1 MISKK
6 NLISFFTGLF
16 FLSPLSTL
24 CQNLP
29 TTKTFTPQDTA
40 TLVEILPGVRK
51 LEYRKID
58 SITEIQILAGN
69 VRLKQ
74 GNTIFSC
81 DSCVITKRLNLFE
94 AFGRVHINDS
104 DTADVYADHL
114 RYLTDKRIAYLTNN
128 VKLTDGKGV
137 LTTKNLEYDVNTK
150 VGIYRKG
157 GKVVNKNTVLTSEEG
172 YYYADLKDVYFKKN
186 VKLKDPKYELE
197 SDSLLY
203 NTEFE
208 TARFIAETFIIDSN
222 NRTIRTREGYYNQ
235 QTGIAEFGK
244 RPVVQDGAIQATG
257 EKMYSDDVTGIT
269 QIIGRAIL
277 IDTATDRTVLA
288 DEIFF
293 NNKTES
299 FLATKKPLMII
310 RQENDSMFIA
320 ADTLFSAKLSDLYSK
335 IDSTKELSNDK
346 NGGNDSIGKKEVLQ
360 EIIPENLNKR
370 DSTNP
375 SPVVNRNL
383 NVLTIPNKNQDSII
397 KNGALNEIIN
407 VNTKKAD
414 STNISAEKTSGLK
427 KENVIEFNAKDS
439 TNRYFE
445 AYRNVRIY
453 SDSLQAVCDSMFYSF
468 KDSVFRLYDNPV
480 VWSKESQITGDTIL
494 LYTKNKKADKM
505 EILRNSFIASLV
517 QNDIFNQIRSARMD
531 AYFKEG
537 SIDSVRANGRA
548 ESIYFIQDEDSAFT
562 GINQST
568 SDLMDIFFRNRE
580 LERVVFRG
588 KVKGTIWPMQKK
600 TPLEMRLPNFKW
612 LNERRPKSKF
622 ELYE

>member
-1 MISKK
+1 
-6 NLISFFTGLF
+6 
-16 FLSPLSTL
+16 
-24 CQNLP
+24 LP
-29 TTKTFTPQDTA
+29 TTKTFTPKDTS

-74 GNTIFSC
+74 GNTIFEC
-81 DSCVITKRLNLFE
+81 DSCVINKRLNLFE
-94 AFGRVHINDS
+94 AFGNVHINDS
-104 DTADVYADHL
+104 DTTDVYADHL

-137 LTTKNLEYDVNTK
+137 LTTKNLEYDVNTQ

-157 GKVVNKNTVLTSEEG
+157 GKVVNKETVLTSEEG

-197 SDSLLY
+197 TDSLLY

-208 TARFIAETFIIDSN
+208 TARFIAETFIKDSS

-257 EKMYSDDVTGIT
+257 DKMYSDDVTGIT
-269 QIIGRAIL
+269 QFIGRAIL
-277 IDTATDRTVLA
+277 IDTAENRTVLA
-288 DEIFF
+288 DEIYF

-310 RQENDSMFIA
+310 KQENDSIFIS
-320 ADTLFSAKLSDLYSK
+320 ADTLFSAKLTDLYSRK
-335 IDSTKELSNDK
+335 DTSVITDSLKKNIRDPLSVVKTDTLKGVNIID
-346 NGGNDSIGKKEVLQ
+346 
-360 EIIPENLNKR
+360 
-370 DSTNP
+370 
-375 SPVVNRNL
+375 
-383 NVLTIPNKNQDSII
+383 PNK
-397 KNGALNEIIN
+397 
-407 VNTKKAD
+407 
-414 STNISAEKTSGLK
+414 
-427 KENVIEFNAKDS
+427 KDS
-439 TNRYFE
+439 SNRYFE
-445 AYRNVRIY
+445 AFRNVRIF

-468 KDSVFRLYDNPV
+468 KDSVFRLYHDPV

-494 LYTKNKKADKM
+494 LYTKNKKPDRM
-505 EILRNSFIASLV
+505 EVLRNSFIASFV
-517 QNDIFNQIRSARMD
+517 TSEVFNQVRSTRLD
-531 AYFKEG
+531 AYFKDG
-537 SIDSVRANGRA
+537 SIDSVRAKGRA
-548 ESIYFIQDEDSAFT
+548 ETIYYIQDEDSAFT
-562 GINQST
+562 GINESN
-568 SDLMDIFFRNRE
+568 SDIMDIFFKNKE

-588 KVKGTIWPMQKK
+588 QVKGTIWPMQQK
-600 TPLEMRLPNFKW
+600 TPQEMRLPNFKW
-612 LNERRPKSKF
+612 LDSRRPKSRF